1 MAICDVLL
9 AALLERFS
17 DRGFRVGTPPNP
29 VAVFPAKHP
38 DVGDVSVR
46 GDGIETNFT
55 VTVAVGQIIED
66 QFRNIDS
73 HLEEGGPNRLEGE
86 ERDLARRLAAD
97 YEREANR

>member
-1 MAICDVLL
+1 MANGDVLL
-9 AALLERFS
+9 AALIERFS
-17 DRGFRVGTPPNP
+17 DRGLRLGTPPDP

-38 DVGDVSVR
+38 DVGDVRVR
-46 GDGIETNFT
+46 GGGTD

-73 HLEEGGPNRLEGE
+73 HLEEGGPNGLEGE

-97 YEREANR
+97 YERVANR